1 MRTTPA
7 TSPTALNKALRRF
20 RRDRRGSAAV
30 EFAFVAPLFFAM
42 LFAIMETGLMF
53 FAAQVLETGTQDS
66 ARLMLTNQA
75 QNQKMSQ
82 SEFETNLC
90 NRVKLMFNCGG
101 SSGSPGITVVVKS
114 YAAGA
119 SIPSADLVDPITG
132 GVFTGQPAYATP
144 EPGSTVLIRTFYQW
158 PLFVTQL
165 GYNLANLFGPNGT
178 NRQRL
183 LAATAVF
190 RVEPNG
196 S

>member
-1 MRTTPA
+1 MRIPA

-20 RRDRRGSAAV
+20 RHNRRGSAAV

-42 LFAIMETGLMF
+42 LFAILETALMF
-53 FAAQVLETGTQDS
+53 FASQVLESGTQDS

-90 NRVKLMFNCGG
+90 DRVKLMFNCGP
-101 SSGSPGITVVVKS
+101 SSGANGITVMVKS
-114 YAAGA
+114 YPAGTD
-119 SIPSADLVDPITG
+119 IPSTDLVDPITS
-132 GVFTGQPAYATP
+132 GVFTGGSSYVSPT
-144 EPGSTVLIRTFYQW
+144 PGSTVLIRTFYKW

-165 GYNLANLFGPNGT
+165 GYNLANLGRNTASP
-178 NRQRL
+178 QRL
-183 LAATAVF
+183 LASTAVF